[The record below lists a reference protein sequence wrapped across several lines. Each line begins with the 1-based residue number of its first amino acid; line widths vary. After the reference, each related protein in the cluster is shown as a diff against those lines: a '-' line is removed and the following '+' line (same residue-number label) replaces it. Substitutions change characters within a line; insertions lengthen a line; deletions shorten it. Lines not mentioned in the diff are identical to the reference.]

1 MALDLETYRR
11 RMEGFSEALSRES
24 YEGRAGLK
32 ERVSYA
38 AVYEAYADL
47 FTREAVDALS
57 SAAQSAE
64 GRESRHRLKL
74 LLESVTLAFISN
86 RTRKLREDAENFEA
100 GAEVELPGGEKL
112 PYRASAVRMLNE
124 PNRETRRRLEDARG
138 AVVLKKN
145 EFLEPIHRDLHALAG
160 ELGYG
165 SYLDMLG
172 TIKPYP
178 LEPVRDAMRAF
189 LEATETLYA
198 REMGA
203 ALEGIGTKL
212 DEAARHDTGYLF
224 RGGGFDA
231 LFPPDGIAGAVAASV
246 KRMGLDLSAD
256 GRITLDLEA
265 RPTKS
270 PRAFCATLRVPD
282 EVMLVVLPRGGM
294 DDYHAFLHEL
304 GHALHF
310 AWVRPDAPYEYRL
323 LGDNSVTEGFAM
335 LFDHLLLN
343 GRWLREALGI
353 VDTERLLRHQH
364 LYELYMLRRYAA
376 KIDYELTLHESAG
389 LSGKGEVYAEK
400 LGRANRIRYA
410 PSHYLEDVDAHF
422 YCANYLRA
430 WMLQAALAEALTER
444 FGEIWFHDPRAGAL
458 LKEIWADGQKDNAE
472 GILARLIGDSGR
484 PLSPDPLRAAIERH
498 LDG

>member
-1 MALDLETYRR
+1 MDLDKYRR
-11 RMEGFSEALSRES
+11 RMEAFSEALSRES

-47 FTREAVDALS
+47 FTREAVDALD
-57 SAAQSAE
+57 SAVKTAN
-64 GRESRHRLKL
+64 GRESLHRLKL
-74 LLESVTLAFISN
+74 LLESVTLAYISN

-100 GAEVELPGGEKL
+100 AAEVELPSGEKI

-124 PNRETRRRLEDARG
+124 PGRETRRRLEDARR
-138 AVVLKKN
+138 AIVLKKN
-145 EFLEPIHRDLHALAG
+145 EFLEMLHRDLHALAG

-172 TIKPYP
+172 TIKAYP

-212 DEAARHDTGYLF
+212 DEAARHDAGYLF
-224 RGGGFDA
+224 RGGEFDA

-256 GRITLDLEA
+256 GRIVLDLEA

-270 PRAFCATLRVPD
+270 PRAFCATPRVPD
-282 EVMLVVLPRGGM
+282 EVLLVVLPRGGM

-310 AWVRPDAPYEYRL
+310 AWVRPDAPFEYRR

-343 GRWLREALGI
+343 DRWLREALGI
-353 VDTERLLRHQH
+353 ENAERILRHQH
-364 LYELYMLRRYAA
+364 LHELYMLRRYAA
-376 KIDYELTLHESAG
+376 KIDYELILHESAG
-389 LSGKGEVYAEK
+389 LSGKGDVYAGK
-400 LGRANRIRYA
+400 LGRANRIRYT

-430 WMLQAALAEALTER
+430 WMLQAALAEELTGR
-444 FGEIWFHDPRAGAL
+444 FGENWFHDSRAGAL

-472 GILARLIGDSGR
+472 GILARLIGDGGR
-484 PLSPDPLRAAIERH
+484 PLSPDPLRAAIERR